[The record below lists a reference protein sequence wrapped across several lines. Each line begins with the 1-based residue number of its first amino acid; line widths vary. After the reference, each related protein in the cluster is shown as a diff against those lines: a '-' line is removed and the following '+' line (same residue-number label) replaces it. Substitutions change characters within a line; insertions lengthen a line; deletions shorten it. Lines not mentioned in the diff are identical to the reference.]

1 MSNHKTKPAL
11 LIGAS
16 LLTAVLGGCTATE
29 KTSAEKAQEI
39 VSRLTYVKDSRGL
52 CYATIGSYAYGGNI
66 VVSITA
72 VPCKQ
77 VGL

>member
-1 MSNHKTKPAL
+1 MKKA
-11 LIGAS
+11 LIGAAS
-16 LLTAVLGGCTATE
+16 VLTAVLGVTGCTATE
-29 KTSAEKAQEI
+29 KTSTDKAAEI
-39 VSRLTYVKDSRGL
+39 VSRLTYVKDSHGI

-66 VVSITA
+66 VFSITA

>member
-1 MSNHKTKPAL
+1 MRKV
-11 LIGAS
+11 LILTAS
-16 LLTAVLGGCTATE
+16 VLAAVLGGCTVTD
-29 KTSAEKAQEI
+29 KTSAEKAEEI
-39 VSRLTYVKDSRGL
+39 VSRITYVKDGHGV
-52 CYATIGSYAYGGNI
+52 CYATIGSYTYGVNI

>member
-1 MSNHKTKPAL
+1 MKTATRVAA
-11 LIGAS
+11 LIGGAS
-16 LLTAVLGGCTATE
+16 VLAAMLGGCTATD
-29 KTSAEKAQEI
+29 KTSSEKAAEI
-39 VSRLTYVKDSRGL
+39 VSRLTYVKDGHGV